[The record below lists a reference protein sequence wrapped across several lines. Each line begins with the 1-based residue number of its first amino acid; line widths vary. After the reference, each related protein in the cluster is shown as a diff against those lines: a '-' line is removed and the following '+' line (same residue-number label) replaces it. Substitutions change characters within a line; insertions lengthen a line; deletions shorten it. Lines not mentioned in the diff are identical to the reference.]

1 MSPCLPMG
9 HPACGTEH
17 WQCMW
22 SGFFFFHYGLCV
34 SVKRVYSRD
43 IGPSPDL
50 TSTQLDSCPALL
62 IWGNESQAGPSALL
76 GGEDDVQPRT
86 YSLGYQYKPWGGGR
100 GDAFCQGGLNTR
112 P

>member
-1 MSPCLPMG
+1 MG

-22 SGFFFFHYGLCV
+22 SVFFFFHYGLCV

-100 GDAFCQGGLNTR
+100 GDVFCQGGLNTR

>member
-1 MSPCLPMG
+1 METWKNGPCLPVG
-9 HPACGTEH
+9 HPACVTDHYER
-17 WQCMW
+17 M
-22 SGFFFFHYGLCV
+22 SPGFLHYGLCV

-76 GGEDDVQPRT
+76 GGEDDVQHRT
-86 YSLGYQYKPWGGGR
+86 YSLGYLYKP
-100 GDAFCQGGLNTR
+100 
-112 P
+112 